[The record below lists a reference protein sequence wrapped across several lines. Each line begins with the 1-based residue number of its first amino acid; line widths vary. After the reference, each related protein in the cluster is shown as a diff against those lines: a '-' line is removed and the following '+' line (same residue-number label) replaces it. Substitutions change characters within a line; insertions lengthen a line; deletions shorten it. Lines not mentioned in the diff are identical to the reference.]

1 VADGEVRGNA
11 ETTLDDSEP
20 VERISTE
27 EFGEDGDT

>member
-27 EFGEDGDT
+27 EFAEDGDT